1 MVIETKTTTLA
12 YRCPHCGSGVISAVG
27 MFSMEADMVKLK
39 CTCGKSELTAV
50 YTNDGKVR
58 LTVPCILCPKPHQ
71 FVVSKN
77 LFYGK
82 ELFALSCP
90 YSEVNIGFMGEI
102 NHVKAAL
109 AKSELELL
117 DMMEKSGVDS
127 YEMLHRED
135 DEELLPDPQIRD
147 IVMFVIQDLKEEKKI
162 FCKCPENTEG
172 EYGVEIMDD
181 GILVYC
187 EKCGA
192 SRIVPVD
199 SYLGAHAFLD
209 CDSLHLE

>member
-1 MVIETKTTTLA
+1 MVIDTKTTTLA

-27 MFSMEADMVKLK
+27 MFSLSADMVKLK

-50 YTNDGKVR
+50 YTNDKKVR
-58 LTVPCILCPKPHQ
+58 LSVPCILCPKPHS
-71 FVVSKN
+71 FVVSQN
-77 LFYGK
+77 IFYGRD
-82 ELFALSCP
+82 LFALPCP
-90 YSEVNIGFMGEI
+90 YSDVNICFMGDM

-109 AKSELELL
+109 AKAELELL
-117 DMMEKSGVDS
+117 DLMEQNGISD
-127 YEMLHRED
+127 YEALHRE
-135 DEELLPDPQIRD
+135 EEMLPDPQIRE
-147 IVMFVIQDLKEEKKI
+147 IISFVISELKEEKKI

-172 EYGVEIMDD
+172 HYECRIMED

-187 EKCGA
+187 TDCGA

-199 SYLGAHAFLD
+199 SYLGAQTFLD